1 MVGTVTISLADFESL
16 RKQADSGGKITEEIV
31 KAAKELEVFLSFL
44 VTRENIDEHIEEFN
58 SYSKRCKIKIIE
70 GRAKIQIISDE
81 ESTSNTK
88 SEYQDGYDSEVSTD
102 I

>member
-1 MVGTVTISLADFESL
+1 MVGTVTISLADFEFL
-16 RKQADSGGKITEEIV
+16 RKQADSGSKTSEEII

-58 SYSKRCKIKIIE
+58 SYSKRCKIRIVE
-70 GRAKIQIISDE
+70 GRAKIQITNE
-81 ESTSNTK
+81 EPTESPK
-88 SEYQDGYDSEVSTD
+88 SEYQDGYDSEVSPD

>member
-16 RKQADSGGKITEEIV
+16 RRQADSGSKASDEII

-44 VTRENIDEHIEEFN
+44 ITRENIDEHVEEFN
-58 SYSKRCKIKIIE
+58 SYSKRCKIKVIE
-70 GRAKIQIISDE
+70 GRAKIQIINE
-81 ESTSNTK
+81 EPTESTENSN
-88 SEYQDGYDSEVSTD
+88 QDGYDPEISPD

>member
-16 RKQADSGGKITEEIV
+16 RKQADSGSKVTEDIV

-44 VTRENIDEHIEEFN
+44 ITRENIDEHVEEFN
-58 SYSKRCKIKIIE
+58 SYSKRCKIKIVE
-70 GRAKIQIISDE
+70 GRAKIQITNE
-81 ESTSNTK
+81 EPTESTENSN
-88 SEYQDGYDSEVSTD
+88 QDGYDPEISPD

>member
-16 RKQADSGGKITEEIV
+16 RKQADSGNKASEDIV

-44 VTRENIDEHIEEFN
+44 ITRENIDEHIQEFN
-58 SYSKRCKIKIIE
+58 SYSKRCKIRLIE
-70 GRAKIQIISDE
+70 GRAKIQIIDE
-81 ESTSNTK
+81 EPTTNPK
-88 SEYQDGYDSEVSTD
+88 SEYQDGYDSEVSPD

>member
-16 RKQADSGGKITEEIV
+16 RKQADSGSKVSEEIV

-58 SYSKRCKIKIIE
+58 SYSKKCKIKIIE
-70 GRAKIQIISDE
+70 GRAKIQIISNE
-81 ESTSNTK
+81 EPTESTENND
-88 SEYQDGYDSEVSTD
+88 QHGYDTEISPS

>member
-16 RKQADSGGKITEEIV
+16 RKQAESGSKASEEII

-44 VTRENIDEHIEEFN
+44 VTRENIDDHIEEFN
-58 SYSKRCKIKIIE
+58 SYSKRCKIRIVE
-70 GRAKIQIISDE
+70 GRAKIQITNE
-81 ESTSNTK
+81 EPTESPK
-88 SEYQDGYDSEVSTD
+88 SEYQDGYDSEVSPD

>member
-16 RKQADSGGKITEEIV
+16 RKQADSGNKASDEII

-44 VTRENIDEHIEEFN
+44 ITRENIDEHVEEFN
-58 SYSKRCKIKIIE
+58 SYSKRCKIKVIE
-70 GRAKIQIISDE
+70 GRAKIQIINE
-81 ESTSNTK
+81 EPTESTENSH
-88 SEYQDGYDSEVSTD
+88 QDGYDPEISPD

>member
-16 RKQADSGGKITEEIV
+16 RKQADSGAKVSEDII

-44 VTRENIDEHIEEFN
+44 ITRENIDEHIEEFN
-58 SYSKRCKIKIIE
+58 SYSKRCKIKIVD
-70 GRAKIQIISDE
+70 GRAKIQIIDE
-81 ESTSNTK
+81 EPTENPK
-88 SEYQDGYDSEVSTD
+88 SQYQDGYDPEVSPD

>member
-16 RKQADSGGKITEEIV
+16 RKQAESGSKVSEDII

-58 SYSKRCKIKIIE
+58 SYSKRCKIRIVE
-70 GRAKIQIISDE
+70 GRAKIQITDE
-81 ESTSNTK
+81 QPTESPESK
-88 SEYQDGYDSEVSTD
+88 HQDGYDSEVSPD

>member
-16 RKQADSGGKITEEIV
+16 RKQADSGSKATEDIV

-44 VTRENIDEHIEEFN
+44 ITRENIDEHVEEFN
-58 SYSKRCKIKIIE
+58 SYSKRCKIKIVE
-70 GRAKIQIISDE
+70 GRAKIQITNE
-81 ESTSNTK
+81 EPTESKENS
-88 SEYQDGYDSEVSTD
+88 YQDGYDPEVSPD

>member
-16 RKQADSGGKITEEIV
+16 RKQADSGSKASDEII

-44 VTRENIDEHIEEFN
+44 ITRENIDEHVEEFN
-58 SYSKRCKIKIIE
+58 TYSKRCKIRIVE
-70 GRAKIQIISDE
+70 GRAKIQITNE
-81 ESTSNTK
+81 EPTQSTENSN
-88 SEYQDGYDSEVSTD
+88 QDGYDPEVSPD

>member
-16 RKQADSGGKITEEIV
+16 RKQADSGSKVTEDIV

-44 VTRENIDEHIEEFN
+44 ITRENIDEHVEEFN
-58 SYSKRCKIKIIE
+58 SYSKRCKIKIVE
-70 GRAKIQIISDE
+70 GRAKIQIIDE
-81 ESTSNTK
+81 EPTEPPK
-88 SEYQDGYDSEVSTD
+88 SEYQDGYDTEVSAD

>member
-1 MVGTVTISLADFESL
+1 MVGTVTISLADFETL
-16 RKQADSGGKITEEIV
+16 KKQAESGSKISEDII

-58 SYSKRCKIKIIE
+58 SYSKRCKIRIVE
-70 GRAKIQIISDE
+70 GRAKIQITDDQTTDST
-81 ESTSNTK
+81 ES
-88 SEYQDGYDSEVSTD
+88 EHQDGYDSEVSPD

>member
-16 RKQADSGGKITEEIV
+16 KKQAESGSKVSEDVV

-58 SYSKRCKIKIIE
+58 SYSKRCKIRIVE
-70 GRAKIQIISDE
+70 GRAKIQIIDE
-81 ESTSNTK
+81 EPTNTPK
-88 SEYQDGYDSEVSTD
+88 SEYQDGYDAEISPD

>member
-16 RKQADSGGKITEEIV
+16 RKQAESGSKVSEDIM

-44 VTRENIDEHIEEFN
+44 VTRENIDEHIDEFN

-70 GRAKIQIISDE
+70 GRAKIQITDDE
-81 ESTSNTK
+81 PTENKTSQH
-88 SEYQDGYDSEVSTD
+88 QDGYDSEVSPD

>member
-16 RKQADSGGKITEEIV
+16 RKQADSGSKITEDIV

-44 VTRENIDEHIEEFN
+44 ITRENIDEHVEEFN
-58 SYSKRCKIKIIE
+58 GYSKRCKIKIVE
-70 GRAKIQIISDE
+70 GRAKIQITNE
-81 ESTSNTK
+81 EPTK
-88 SEYQDGYDSEVSTD
+88 STENSDQDGYDPEISPD